1 MSTSEAAGRGR
12 VREKEPGNRATFR
25 KAPCNLRKN
34 SLMTYAERL
43 TAFMTLMRGVRVT
56 ESQTADKNRPQHFK
70 NGTSDAQHR
79 NNVDQYSIICYI
91 TKLVA
96 WLA

>member
-1 MSTSEAAGRGR
+1 MRTSEAGGRGR

-25 KAPCNLRKN
+25 KALCNLRKN

-56 ESQTADKNRPQHFK
+56 KLRTADKIDLGIL
-70 NGTSDAQHR
+70 GT
-79 NNVDQYSIICYI
+79 
-91 TKLVA
+91 L
-96 WLA
+96 L